1 MTVLTHLTPSSIAD
15 TIGIFGFAL
24 AGIMA
29 AAGRRVDPVGVFVMA
44 FTTAFGGGLIRDLI
58 LDRRPFYW
66 VEHDFFVWLVLVL
79 TIFAPRLVVRF
90 SEQTAHRLFL
100 WSDAIGLGFFCAAGT
115 YTAYVDTNFPA
126 LASVLIG
133 VCTGVFGG
141 LLRDVFLNQMPVVLS
156 DRKPYAAAGF
166 LGCWL
171 MILLTEAGTDEDTAI
186 WTTAIAIIF
195 LRMGALRLGL
205 EIRYHTTPS
214 RVVFPG
220 NGPLEEHE
228 STRCPEQDKISRK
241 KETDHHQ

>member
-1 MTVLTHLTPSSIAD
+1 MLAHLTPSSIAD

-29 AAGRRVDPVGVFVMA
+29 AAGRRVDPVGVFVLA

-66 VEHDFFVWLVLVL
+66 VENDFFVWFVLVL
-79 TIFAPRLVVRF
+79 TIFAPRLVMRF
-90 SEQTAHRLFL
+90 SEKTANRVFL
-100 WSDAIGLGFFCAAGT
+100 WSDAVGLGFFCAGGT
-115 YTAYVDTNFPA
+115 WAAYVDAGFPC

-141 LLRDVFLNQMPVVLS
+141 LLRDVFLNQMPTVLS

-171 MILLTEAGTDEDTAI
+171 TILMASAGFDDETTIWCTAFSV
-186 WTTAIAIIF
+186 IF
-195 LRMGALRLGL
+195 LRMGALKLGI
-205 EIRYHTTPS
+205 EIRYHTS
-214 RVVFPG
+214 SSKIVFPG
-220 NGPLEEHE
+220 NGPLNENTSAE
-228 STRCPEQDKISRK
+228 SSENEK
-241 KETDHHQ
+241 KETPRS